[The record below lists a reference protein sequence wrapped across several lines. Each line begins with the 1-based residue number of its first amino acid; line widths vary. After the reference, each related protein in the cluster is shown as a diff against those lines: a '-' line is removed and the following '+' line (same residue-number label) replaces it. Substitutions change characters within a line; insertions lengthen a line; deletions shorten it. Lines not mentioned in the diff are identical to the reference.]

1 MFEASFNAALDRYKA
16 LLAQMRTSTPE
27 VPDVNLD
34 TGGSTSPGV
43 YFMNDNVRA
52 KLLEKLA
59 EQNFAGVTPGLRADL
74 LHFYSDPNAP
84 YATKRNAKQWN
95 KLQIDLKRLKDFAP
109 TASAGETRR
118 AVNPRPTFVC
128 RDESSTRDGFFLE
141 CIIRSRSR
149 FRMLDIG
156 LSPAPALHDS
166 FGFDSAT
173 PKPLLAIQ
181 RKDMTRQILSLHPE
195 DRSHF
200 PSNLD
205 PQGCCE

>member
-95 KLQIDLKRLKDFAP
+95 KLQIDLKRLKDFVP
-109 TASAGETRR
+109 TASAGETR
-118 AVNPRPTFVC
+118 
-128 RDESSTRDGFFLE
+128 G
-141 CIIRSRSR
+141 
-149 FRMLDIG
+149 
-156 LSPAPALHDS
+156 
-166 FGFDSAT
+166 
-173 PKPLLAIQ
+173 Q
-181 RKDMTRQILSLHPE
+181 
-195 DRSHF
+195 
-200 PSNLD
+200 
-205 PQGCCE
+205 